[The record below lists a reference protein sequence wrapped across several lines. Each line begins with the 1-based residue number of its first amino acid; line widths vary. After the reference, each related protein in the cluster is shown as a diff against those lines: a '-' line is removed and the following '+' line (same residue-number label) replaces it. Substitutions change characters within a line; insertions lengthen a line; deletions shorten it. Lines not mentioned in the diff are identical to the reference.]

1 MNGGG
6 AVRSPGMGRPGWATA
21 NRAALVELIA
31 TPPAFAAFAVYLI
44 LALVLFGEPV
54 LTGSTTQ
61 CICLGQDEGIFIWA
75 FAWWPHA
82 LLHGLNP
89 FHPNIIY
96 APQGFNIALGALVP
110 GAALLM
116 YPVTALWGPLVAYN
130 VTMLLCPVLGAF
142 FAFLLCRR
150 LTHRFWPALFGGW
163 VFGFSSYM
171 IGQLLGHMQVTL
183 VFLIPAIVHI
193 VLRGLAGEFSRRRVV
208 VLLVVTLTLQ
218 FSFGAE
224 VFVTFT
230 LFGAVALVLAY
241 VFADS
246 PQRVALRGVLWSIA
260 IAYVITA
267 VIVSPYLYYAFQP
280 GGLPIVLTRT
290 DMFSNDLLAFFIP
303 LPDIALGGTHF
314 ASTTKNFTAGFIEG
328 GAYFGLPLIA
338 LICLGARKRWHRLD
352 GKVMV
357 GTLVVVVICS
367 LGGRLNV
374 NGPTAIPLPWAVGHR
389 LPVLGLAIPSR
400 FVVYAFLI
408 GAMLAAVWL
417 AQGRPRWLAWGLAVL
432 SVVFLW
438 PAVGQGLWKGTPDI
452 PPLFTSAAYRNVIT
466 PKDTA
471 LLLPVGIA
479 GNSMLWQ
486 AESGLRFKMA
496 SGYVVPPEAPD
507 PYKNLP
513 IYPTLTG
520 GAPVPDEIGA
530 AATFLYTHHVTV
542 AVVDPTEST
551 AAPWVPLLQR
561 LGWKVR
567 HIGGALVF
575 RPGSPTAP

>member
-6 AVRSPGMGRPGWATA
+6 AVRSPGIGRPAWATTD
-21 NRAALVELIA
+21 RAVLAELIA
-31 TPPAFAAFAVYLI
+31 RPPALVAFGVYLV
-44 LALVLFGEPV
+44 LALVLFGQPV

-116 YPVTALWGPLVAYN
+116 YPITAIWGPLVAYN
-130 VTMLLCPVLGAF
+130 VTMLLCPVLAAF

-150 LTHRFWPALFGGW
+150 LTGRFWPALFGGW
-163 VFGFSSYM
+163 VFGFSPYM

-193 VLRGLAGEFSRRRVV
+193 VLRGLAGEFSRRRFVA
-208 VLLVVTLTLQ
+208 LLVVTLVLQ

-230 LFGAVALVLAY
+230 LFGAVALALAFVFGNVAQRTALRSGLWPIALAY
-241 VFADS
+241 
-246 PQRVALRGVLWSIA
+246 AL
-260 IAYVITA
+260 TA

-290 DMFSNDLLAFFIP
+290 DMFSNDVLAFFTP

-314 ASTTKNFTAGFIEG
+314 TSITKNFTAGFIEG

-338 LICLGARKRWHRLD
+338 LICMGAWKRWRRLD

-357 GTLVVVVICS
+357 GTLVIVLICS
-367 LGGRLNV
+367 LGGHLNV
-374 NGPTAIPLPWAVGHR
+374 NGPTDIPLPWAIGHR

-408 GAMLAAVWL
+408 GGMLAAFWL
-417 AQGRPRWLAWGLAVL
+417 AQGRPRWVGWTLAAL

-438 PAVGQGLWKGTPDI
+438 PAVGQSLWKGTPDV
-452 PPLFTSAAYRNVIT
+452 PPLFTNAAYRNVIT

-486 AESGLRFKMA
+486 AEAGLRFKMA

-507 PYKNLP
+507 PYKQLP
-513 IYPTLTG
+513 IYPTLTA
-520 GAPVPDEIGA
+520 GAPVPDEVRA
-530 AATFLYTHHVTV
+530 AAAFLATHHVTV
-542 AVVDPTEST
+542 AVVDLTEPEAT
-551 AAPWVPLLQR
+551 PWIGLLQR
-561 LGWKVR
+561 LGWRRTWV
-567 HIGGALVF
+567 GGAIVL
-575 RPGSPTAP
+575 RPANGQP